1 MLNHKYLLYVFL
13 ITTSGGCS
21 QALFAAAE
29 AEPVM
34 GFPTYAAWEAEQRL
48 NSIPAGLITP
58 GEYAQNLRKQV
69 AQQYPALNLKIERYD
84 TYVANFGGEGV
95 FRAERLNPVETYKTY
110 LQNLIQEQK
119 KQELQA
125 AAAAAETGPARDM
138 SPEEW
143 ARFIQGLPRGV
154 DVLPLQLAEPTCADV
169 GMTTRDA
176 GATMFI
182 TVPGRPMRG
191 VGRSV
196 AEINIEPSDT
206 WLTFKNKISAAT
218 GIPVDR
224 ISIVSQARRINQLA
238 PHCLDGKGKTV
249 DLYK

>member
-1 MLNHKYLLYVFL
+1 MFNHKYLLHVFL
-13 ITTSGGCS
+13 ITALGGCS
-21 QALFAAAE
+21 QALF
-29 AEPVM
+29 
-34 GFPTYAAWEAEQRL
+34 
-48 NSIPAGLITP
+48 
-58 GEYAQNLRKQV
+58 
-69 AQQYPALNLKIERYD
+69 
-84 TYVANFGGEGV
+84 
-95 FRAERLNPVETYKTY
+95 
-110 LQNLIQEQK
+110 
-119 KQELQA
+119 
-125 AAAAAETGPARDM
+125 AAAETGPARDM

-176 GATMFI
+176 GAKMFI
-182 TVPGRPMRG
+182 TVPGRPIRG

-224 ISIVSQARRINQLA
+224 ISIVSQARKINQLA
-238 PHCLDGKGKTV
+238 PLSGWQGQNNGFVQVIDTRGIR
-249 DLYK
+249 